1 MFRLWENCTT
11 VTLRDVPVDV
21 DDNDGHEVCD
31 KKHRQ
36 HLSMDAKQIV
46 LNVYNGLME
55 IDELSTSKAIV
66 RTSQL
71 TKIPESTIRKIVT
84 VGVCGRKKRCDS
96 GKFREVTSR
105 EVDILRQKI
114 YSFYGKNEVVTVAT
128 LRDALMNDAIEYS
141 KSTLRR
147 VLIANGFKY
156 QKIDRRQCM
165 MESSRIRIPSDTLE
179 DELIPFFATIGVVV
193 KFKLL
198 TLQNSLY
205 NSGFAVVTY
214 CDSPV
219 ADIAVKVLNYAYF
232 NGIILTVEKVS
243 DNCRLFL
250 GGIPETKSK
259 DEVWRALSRYGITGI
274 VDVIMYRSYRN
285 RAFNRGYVFIE
296 FHTYV
301 EAAQVRVLYKNLVLW
316 GEKMAIDWSEPI
328 PSVTDDI
335 MCKGE
340 LEERK
345 EQLLL
350 TDNNIAVPTSIR
362 IEKAMKCI
370 IIISLPENQT

>member
-1 MFRLWENCTT
+1 MN
-11 VTLRDVPVDV
+11 
-21 DDNDGHEVCD
+21 
-31 KKHRQ
+31 
-36 HLSMDAKQIV
+36 
-46 LNVYNGLME
+46 YYE
-55 IDELSTSKAIV
+55 INTRI
-66 RTSQL
+66 Q
-71 TKIPESTIRKIVT
+71 
-84 VGVCGRKKRCDS
+84 
-96 GKFREVTSR
+96 KFQAVTSYR
-105 EVDILRQKI
+105 LLYGRTHRTWEIHGWSDCVTFKKSEVFV
-114 YSFYGKNEVVTVAT
+114 SG
-128 LRDALMNDAIEYS
+128 
-141 KSTLRR
+141 
-147 VLIANGFKY
+147 
-156 QKIDRRQCM
+156 
-165 MESSRIRIPSDTLE
+165 IPSDTLE

-335 MCKGE
+335 MCKMRSNIRSLRYAGPHLKSTRQGRSDTYLDLKEGHIALRPIE
-340 LEERK
+340 LLYPLHE
-345 EQLLL
+345 L
-350 TDNNIAVPTSIR
+350 
-362 IEKAMKCI
+362 
-370 IIISLPENQT
+370 